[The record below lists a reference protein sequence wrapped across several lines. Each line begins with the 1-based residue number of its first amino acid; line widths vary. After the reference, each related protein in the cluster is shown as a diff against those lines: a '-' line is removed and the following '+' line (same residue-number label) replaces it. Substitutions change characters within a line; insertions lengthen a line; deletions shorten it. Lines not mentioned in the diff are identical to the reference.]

1 MNMFLFTRRYSCTL
15 APCRFAIRRLP
26 PPRHHVHSA
35 DPRTFFLVDWCEYL
49 HPVVSLQLPE
59 VLSTHE
65 TSELTVRWPIIKM
78 PQPEGPGIAVGVDY
92 FDPLPVTPRGNT
104 DIQLFTDRFSHRADM
119 SAVTAAEFV
128 AARLTF
134 SSTGMF
140 PSGDSRAA
148 YSGNGLQFCST
159 TSHAVSKLLA
169 VRKIAISPY
178 HSNGN
183 GGVEHV
189 NYTMAQMIRGR
200 RAPK

>member
-128 AARLTF
+128 AAWLTF

-148 YSGNGLQFCST
+148 YSRAMASSFAQRLRMPSPSFLRFG
-159 TSHAVSKLLA
+159 KLPSA
-169 VRKIAISPY
+169 PI
-178 HSNGN
+178 
-183 GGVEHV
+183 
-189 NYTMAQMIRGR
+189 TQMATVGWSM
-200 RAPK
+200 

>member
-35 DPRTFFLVDWCEYL
+35 DPRTFFLVDWYEYL

-65 TSELTVRWPIIKM
+65 TSELTVRWPIFKM

-128 AARLTF
+128 AAWLTF

-140 PSGDSRAA
+140 PSGDYRAA
-148 YSGNGLQFCST
+148 YSRAMASSFAQRLRMPSPSFLRFG
-159 TSHAVSKLLA
+159 KLPSA
-169 VRKIAISPY
+169 PI
-178 HSNGN
+178 
-183 GGVEHV
+183 
-189 NYTMAQMIRGR
+189 TQMATVGWSM
-200 RAPK
+200 